1 MNSRRLGSLL
11 RRLFQRTCKP
21 LTTRRQLAF
30 ERCESREVFAGN
42 VVASLV
48 GTTLTVTG
56 DGAANSVLITK
67 PNATTVTVTGLAT
80 NVNGLAAPANFT
92 GVVNLSVNT
101 SAGDDSLVIARDLV
115 TANNILNAFDLIDYS
130 FASTPDIG
138 TAMFGNVTIQ
148 GGNGTDQI
156 LLQMATSGNVSVA
169 DAGGIDQ
176 IALIGSTI
184 LGTYTVNS
192 GADMDF
198 VMMGSSRVASSVNYS
213 LGAGNDYSY
222 NEKIFTGPWTV
233 DLGAGTNSIEVFG
246 ANTTGALSALP
257 PLTINGNSD
266 VDAVVLQGS
275 RFRTIDI
282 SLGGAGDFVAWWGSV
297 RTTGN
302 VSIKGGDG
310 DDSIAIDQFAGG
322 VSRIGGNLTI
332 DAGNGI
338 NTVSIGFTTRT
349 TLKTI
354 VTGFVSITGGTAA
367 DRIEAYGVQTS
378 ASLFVT
384 SGSGSDTVIIQYIS
398 ATTELMVDLG
408 AGNDNLTL
416 RNVTTNK
423 ATLRGGTNRDRLRL
437 LGTNTIT
444 TLDQSEFEL

>member
-1 MNSRRLGSLL
+1 MSL
-11 RRLFQRTCKP
+11 RRSVSLW
-21 LTTRRQLAF
+21 RQLF
-30 ERCESREVFAGN
+30 RRTRKPGTTFRQPTLERCEPREVFAGN

-48 GTTLTVTG
+48 GTNLTVTG
-56 DGAANSVLITK
+56 DGAANVVLITK
-67 PNATTVTVTGLAT
+67 PNATTVRVTGLAT
-80 NVNGLAAPANFT
+80 NINGLGVPAEFT

-101 SAGDDSLVIARDLV
+101 SAGDDNLVIARDLV

-130 FASTPDIG
+130 FASTPDTG

-148 GGNGTDQI
+148 GGNGADRV

-184 LGTYTVNS
+184 LGTYTVNA
-192 GADMDF
+192 GADLDF
-198 VMMGSSRVASSVNYS
+198 VLMGSSRVASNVNYS

-233 DLGAGTNSIEVFG
+233 DLGTGSNSIEIFG

-275 RFRTIDI
+275 RFRTIDVN
-282 SLGGAGDFVAWWGSV
+282 LGGAGDFLSWWGSV

-310 DDSIAIDQFAGG
+310 DDSIAIDQFAG
-322 VSRIGGNLTI
+322 VCL
-332 DAGNGI
+332 
-338 NTVSIGFTTRT
+338 
-349 TLKTI
+349 
-354 VTGFVSITGGTAA
+354 
-367 DRIEAYGVQTS
+367 
-378 ASLFVT
+378 
-384 SGSGSDTVIIQYIS
+384 
-398 ATTELMVDLG
+398 ELEE
-408 AGNDNLTL
+408 T
-416 RNVTTNK
+416 
-423 ATLRGGTNRDRLRL
+423 
-437 LGTNTIT
+437 
-444 TLDQSEFEL
+444 